1 MWYCLEK
8 KLFEIFK
15 TMMKL
20 NLKKISSFK
29 VYLCFVSLT
38 LILLSCTPVARFSS
52 IKYDNKSNSIAKN
65 QTTNIKIN
73 KDSFKIPSEY
83 RTSDIRSS
91 ENIQY
96 MNEDGTYMN
105 QEDFAYLLRTEAESW
120 IGVPYKWGGVDKSGV
135 DCSAFVQN
143 VFANIGF
150 SLPRTAAM
158 QFDFSSKIEDNNRK
172 VGDLIFFRK
181 SDDISHVGIY
191 LGNDEVI
198 HASSSQG
205 VIIQSLNN
213 QFFINQFA
221 GFGRVIPEEV
231 FTAQK

>member
-1 MWYCLEK
+1 
-8 KLFEIFK
+8 
-15 TMMKL
+15 MKL
-20 NLKKISSFK
+20 NLKKISTLK
-29 VYLCFVSLT
+29 VYLCFVCLT
-38 LILLSCTPVARFSS
+38 LILLSCSPVARFSS

-65 QTTNIKIN
+65 QSPNIKIN
-73 KDSFKIPSEY
+73 KDSFKIPTQNSFTDK
-83 RTSDIRSS
+83 TSYIT
-91 ENIQY
+91 
-96 MNEDGTYMN
+96 EDGTFMN

-150 SLPRTAAM
+150 SLPRTAAL
-158 QFDFSSKIEDNNRK
+158 QYDFSNKIDDNSRK

-205 VIIQSLNN
+205 VIIQSLNT